1 MTNGSL
7 IIYMK
12 NANTEGTIETKP
24 RPVRTQRRTAV
35 TRRRLFDAAE
45 KVFGELGFHATSIS
59 EITRTAGVAQGTFYL
74 HSRSKEELFSALVI
88 DISGRLRRHLTE
100 AVTGSPDRIAAERTG
115 LEAFC
120 AFVQQHPGVYRIVQE
135 AQFVDPA
142 AYRDYYQR
150 LAMGYQQVLG
160 KAAARGE
167 ITAGDASARAWAL
180 MGIGHFLG
188 MRHCLWAG
196 ELPDA
201 ATLDAVLDLIAH
213 GIAPLKPRLA
223 P

>member
-7 IIYMK
+7 FSYMK
-12 NANTEGTIETKP
+12 LANILEAPAAP
-24 RPVRTQRRTAV
+24 RPVRIQRRAQL

-45 KVFGELGFHATSIS
+45 AVFGELGFHATSIS
-59 EITRTAGVAQGTFYL
+59 EITRRAGVAQGTFYV
-74 HSRSKEELFSALVI
+74 HSNSKEELFSALVV
-88 DISGRLRRHLTE
+88 DISRRLRRHVAE
-100 AVTGSPDRIAAERTG
+100 AVSGSHDRLAAERTG

-135 AQFVDPA
+135 AQFVTPA
-142 AYRDYYQR
+142 AYRDYYER
-150 LAMGYQQVLG
+150 LALGYERVLT

-167 ITAGDASARAWAL
+167 VADGDASARAWAL

-196 ELPDA
+196 QVPDA

-213 GIAPLKPRLA
+213 GIAPRSTGAA